1 MELLVLDTEF
11 KSLDTLDIFES
22 LIWTDRYFECGDFEI
37 YTPAESEIMKML
49 PKGYY
54 LYLKESEHIM
64 IIEDVE
70 IETDAEQGAHLKIT
84 GRSLESILDRR
95 IIWGQTVLSGNLQD
109 GIKKLLN
116 ENVISPSDENRK
128 IPNLSF
134 EESTDVRIKALTLEA
149 QYYGDN
155 LYDAIVDIC
164 KNVGVGF
171 KIVLNGT
178 NLVFSLYMGTDR
190 SYSQV
195 GNPYV
200 VFSPGFD
207 NLMNSNYIESTRT
220 LKNVTLV
227 AGEGEGSDRKT
238 TTVYLGTSAA
248 SGIDRRELFTDA
260 SGISQTVE
268 DGTLTDA
275 EYISQLA
282 QKGNEEL
289 SNNTETVSFE
299 GEVDI
304 SATYTYDEDYF
315 LGDVVQVGNEFGN
328 EARCRITEFVRS
340 QDETGNEYYPT
351 FETLDD
357 FIESNPFAIRLTKAP
372 GSSIKVNDRSY
383 TKTNTEP
390 VIFIPWHLGGSNY
403 TGWIVMG
410 RTQEAI
416 QGTVNTPQYCVDMQ
430 VTINGRSAYIKHL
443 GNGMYHNY
451 AINVNTENYSSSV
464 NPFGIY
470 TIGHFDV
477 GAGAV
482 IDDFDNYWL
491 QFAENL
497 LYAADGGGQQVTL
510 PSEYER
516 INYIRMS
523 GAQYIDPINL
533 DSNFQIMFDVML
545 DNTTAYY
552 NFYDSSN
559 RMLWITRAGTLEINA
574 NATTASINKNERLL
588 VFSDATG
595 SANVVRVNSSQVL
608 SVPKVSTSGQVS
620 MFNRSGGQ
628 CFKGAVYGIKVYS
641 GSNLTYN
648 FIPCINPSGEYGLYD
663 VVNNQFYGNAGT
675 GSFTGG

>member
-11 KSLDTLDIFES
+11 KSSDTLDIFES

-70 IETDAEQGAHLKIT
+70 IETDSEEGAHLKIT

-95 IIWGQTVLSGNLQD
+95 IIWGQAILSGSLQD

-128 IPNLSF
+128 IPNFSF
-134 EESTDVRIKALTLEA
+134 QESSDVRIKAITLEA

-171 KIVLNGT
+171 KITLNGT
-178 NLVFSLYMGTDR
+178 NLVFLLYMGDDR
-190 SYSQV
+190 SYSQTE
-195 GNPYV
+195 NPYV

-227 AGEGEGSDRKT
+227 AGEGEGPNRKT
-238 TTVYLGTSAA
+238 TTVYLGSSAA
-248 SGIDRRELFTDA
+248 SGLYRREIFTDA
-260 SGISQTVE
+260 SGVSQTVE
-268 DGTLTDA
+268 GGTLTDA
-275 EYISQLA
+275 EYLSQLA

-340 QDETGNEYYPT
+340 QDKTGNEYYPT
-351 FETLDD
+351 FETLG
-357 FIESNPFAIRLTKAP
+357 T
-372 GSSIKVNDRSY
+372 SIS
-383 TKTNTEP
+383 
-390 VIFIPWHLGGSNY
+390 
-403 TGWIVMG
+403 
-410 RTQEAI
+410 
-416 QGTVNTPQYCVDMQ
+416 
-430 VTINGRSAYIKHL
+430 
-443 GNGMYHNY
+443 
-451 AINVNTENYSSSV
+451 
-464 NPFGIY
+464 
-470 TIGHFDV
+470 
-477 GAGAV
+477 
-482 IDDFDNYWL
+482 
-491 QFAENL
+491 
-497 LYAADGGGQQVTL
+497 L
-510 PSEYER
+510 PSGYEQ
-516 INYIRMS
+516 IDHIRMS
-523 GAQYIDPINL
+523 GAQYINPINL
-533 DSNFQIMFDVML
+533 DVNFQIIFDVML
-545 DNTTAYY
+545 DNTTVYY
-552 NFYDSSN
+552 NLYDSSD
-559 RMLWITRAGTLEINA
+559 RMLWITSAGELEINA
-574 NATTASINKNERLL
+574 TATKASINKNERLL
-588 VFSDATG
+588 VISDATG
-595 SANVVRVNSSQVL
+595 SSNVVRVNSSQVL
-608 SVPKVSTSGQVS
+608 SVSKVSTSGPVT
-620 MFNRSGGQ
+620 MFNRSGAQ

-663 VVNNQFYGNAGT
+663 VVNNQFYGNVGT

>member
-11 KSLDTLDIFES
+11 KSSATLDIFES

-70 IETDAEQGAHLKIT
+70 IETDVEQGAHLKIT

-95 IIWGQTVLSGNLQD
+95 IIWGQAILSGSLQD

-116 ENVISPSDENRK
+116 ENVIFPSDENRK
-128 IPNLSF
+128 IPNFSF
-134 EESTDVRIKALTLEA
+134 EESTDVRIKAIILEA

-155 LYDAIVDIC
+155 LYDTIVDIC
-164 KNVGVGF
+164 KNAGVGF

-190 SYSQV
+190 SYSQTE
-195 GNPYV
+195 NPYV

-207 NLMNSNYIESTRT
+207 NLINSNYIESTRT

-227 AGEGEGSDRKT
+227 AGEGEGSGRKT
-238 TTVYLGTSAA
+238 TTVYLGSSAA
-248 SGIDRRELFTDA
+248 SGLDRRELFTDA

-268 DGTLTDA
+268 DGTLTYA

-351 FETLDD
+351 FETL
-357 FIESNPFAIRLTKAP
+357 
-372 GSSIKVNDRSY
+372 
-383 TKTNTEP
+383 
-390 VIFIPWHLGGSNY
+390 
-403 TGWIVMG
+403 
-410 RTQEAI
+410 
-416 QGTVNTPQYCVDMQ
+416 
-430 VTINGRSAYIKHL
+430 
-443 GNGMYHNY
+443 
-451 AINVNTENYSSSV
+451 
-464 NPFGIY
+464 
-470 TIGHFDV
+470 
-477 GAGAV
+477 
-482 IDDFDNYWL
+482 
-491 QFAENL
+491 
-497 LYAADGGGQQVTL
+497 GGGTSISL
-510 PSEYER
+510 PSGYER

-523 GAQYIDPINL
+523 GTQYINSINL
-533 DSNFQIMFDVML
+533 DANFQIIFDVML
-545 DNTTAYY
+545 DNTTVYY
-552 NFYDSSN
+552 NLYDSSY
-559 RMLWITRAGTLEINA
+559 RALWITSAGELEINA
-574 NATTASINKNERLL
+574 TTPKAPISKNERLL
-588 VFSDATG
+588 VISDATG
-595 SANVVRVNSSQVL
+595 SSNVARINSSQVL
-608 SVPKVSTSGQVS
+608 SVPKAFISGQVT
-620 MFNRSGGQ
+620 MFNRAGGE

-648 FIPCINPSGEYGLYD
+648 FIPCVNPSGEYGLYD

>member
-11 KSLDTLDIFES
+11 KSSATLDIFES

-49 PKGYY
+49 QKGYY

-70 IETDAEQGAHLKIT
+70 IETDAEEGAHLKIT

-95 IIWGQTVLSGNLQD
+95 IIWGQAILSGSLQD

-128 IPNLSF
+128 IPNFSF
-134 EESTDVRIKALTLEA
+134 EESTDARIKAIVLEA
-149 QYYGDN
+149 QYYSDN
-155 LYDAIVDIC
+155 LYDTIVDIC
-164 KNVGVGF
+164 KNAGIGF

-178 NLVFSLYMGTDR
+178 NLVFSLYMGDDR
-190 SYSQV
+190 SYSQTE
-195 GNPYV
+195 NPYV

-238 TTVYLGTSAA
+238 TTVYLGSSAA
-248 SGIDRRELFTDA
+248 SGLDRREIFTDA
-260 SGISQTVE
+260 SGVSQTVE
-268 DGTLTDA
+268 GGTLSDT
-275 EYISQLA
+275 EYLSQLA

-351 FETLDD
+351 FETLGMVT
-357 FIESNPFAIRLTKAP
+357 ST
-372 GSSIKVNDRSY
+372 SIIL
-383 TKTNTEP
+383 P
-390 VIFIPWHLGGSNY
+390 
-403 TGWIVMG
+403 
-410 RTQEAI
+410 
-416 QGTVNTPQYCVDMQ
+416 
-430 VTINGRSAYIKHL
+430 
-443 GNGMYHNY
+443 
-451 AINVNTENYSSSV
+451 
-464 NPFGIY
+464 
-470 TIGHFDV
+470 
-477 GAGAV
+477 
-482 IDDFDNYWL
+482 
-491 QFAENL
+491 
-497 LYAADGGGQQVTL
+497 DG
-510 PSEYER
+510 YER

-523 GAQYIDPINL
+523 GAQYINSINL
-533 DSNFQIMFDVML
+533 DANFQITFDVML
-545 DNTTAYY
+545 DNTTKYY
-552 NFYDSSN
+552 NLYDSP
-559 RMLWITRAGTLEINA
+559 RRGLWITGAGQLEING
-574 NATTASINKNERLL
+574 TSPKASINKNERLL
-588 VFSDATG
+588 IISDATG
-595 SANVVRVNSSQVL
+595 SSNVVRINRSQVL
-608 SVPKVSTSGQVS
+608 SVSKVSISGQVT
-620 MFNRSGGQ
+620 MFHRSGAQ